1 MTIFY
6 LSKHQSKRIFFFAL
20 MFMITSMATTFA
32 QKVKGK
38 VTDDKG
44 QGIPGTNILVKGTST
59 GATSDAN
66 GFYSV
71 NAPKNATLII
81 SSVGFIT
88 KEVAVENRSTVD
100 VTLAS
105 DVKSLDEVVV
115 VGYGT
120 QKKSQMTGAISSVT
134 SKQITEMPITN
145 LGQAM
150 QGRVAGVDVAQSGSK
165 PGTVPK
171 AFIS

>member
-1 MTIFY
+1 MVT
-6 LSKHQSKRIFFFAL
+6 
-20 MFMITSMATTFA
+20 
-32 QKVKGK
+32 GK
-38 VTDDKG
+38 VSSSDDAS
-44 QGIPGTNILVKGTST
+44 GIPGASVSVKGTSKGT
-59 GATSDAN
+59 TTDADGN
-66 GFYSV
+66 YKISV
-71 NAPKNATLII
+71 SGSSVLVFT
-81 SSVGFIT
+81 SVGFNSQ
-88 KEVAVENRSTVD
+88 EVSVGSKTQINVSLSADN
-100 VTLAS
+100 
-105 DVKSLDEVVV
+105 KSLSEVVV